1 MFSTGIQSL
10 KMLKKWGGWRTNG
23 TNRKQHGKMIDFN

>member
-10 KMLKKWGGWRTNG
+10 KMLKKWGGVENKWN
-23 TNRKQHGKMIDFN
+23 KQKTAWQNDRF